1 MQIDR
6 TDAAVRHA
14 RSIMKLIHKTKQR
27 FLVSLTPEELT
38 GISNALN
45 EVCAGV
51 QIADAEFQ
59 TRLGHTRP
67 ELASI
72 LQRFGECFAAANA
85 NNMEVVEAWSDGG
98 SVQVRAISVSG
109 DPVDMGSEEALAFA
123 ALVTR
128 CAHEAES
135 A

>member
-1 MQIDR
+1 MN
-6 TDAAVRHA
+6 
-14 RSIMKLIHKTKQR
+14 LIRKTKQR
-27 FLVSLTPEELT
+27 YLVSLTSEELT

-45 EVCAGV
+45 EVCNGIH
-51 QIADAEFQ
+51 IADAEFQ

-72 LQRFGECFAAANA
+72 LQWISESFAADDAES
-85 NNMEVVEAWSDGG
+85 MEVAEVWSDDG

-109 DPVDMGSEEALAFA
+109 DPVDMGAEEAVGFA

-128 CAHEAES
+128 CAREAD
-135 A
+135 AA

>member
-1 MQIDR
+1 
-6 TDAAVRHA
+6 
-14 RSIMKLIHKTKQR
+14 MKLIHKTKQR